1 MQSEQNDKESVSSKG
16 EQLESTWVSFKRFF
30 CPCLLPIRPSGK
42 SPRRVLGDSSTDS
55 KADRQTITKE
65 EHLDLRRVPQ
75 LRKKT
80 SKQRKISG

>member
-1 MQSEQNDKESVSSKG
+1 MHREQNDKESVSSKG

-42 SPRRVLGDSSTDS
+42 SPRRVFGDSSTDS
-55 KADRQTITKE
+55 KVDRQNTIKE
-65 EHLDLRRVPQ
+65 EHLDLRGVPQ